1 MKEVEM
7 GTRPNKY
14 QKQATLG
21 IVGLFLIASPILLK
35 LPSQFHTFNSTTLLE
50 TEAAQQKAEIEA
62 SEDLE
67 RIKIE
72 QKKQTAD
79 KLKQTGLLPS
89 GDKLKIR
96 DYYDNTKW
104 NPNPNTTGF
113 LKDEIVFVYDSA
125 GICIGQIRERKWL
138 WKHFYQNICNNV
150 PVK

>member
-7 GTRPNKY
+7 GTRPSKY

-50 TEAAQQKAEIEA
+50 TEAAQEKAEIET

-96 DYYDNTKW
+96 DYYD
-104 NPNPNTTGF
+104 PNTTGF
-113 LKDEIVFVYDSA
+113 LKQETIFVYDSA
-125 GICIGQIRERKWL
+125 GICIGKIQARKWL
-138 WKHFYQNICNNV
+138 WKHFYQNVCNNV

>member
-1 MKEVEM
+1 M

-21 IVGLFLIASPILLK
+21 IIGLFLIASPILLK

-50 TEAAQQKAEIEA
+50 TEAAKQKAEVEA

-67 RIKIE
+67 RTRIE

-79 KLKQTGLLPS
+79 KLKQTGILPS

-96 DYYDNTKW
+96 DYYDNPKW

-125 GICIGQIRERKWL
+125 GLCIGQIRERKWL
-138 WKHFYQNICNNV
+138 WKHFYQNVCNNV
-150 PVK
+150 PVM

>member
-1 MKEVEM
+1 M

-21 IVGLFLIASPILLK
+21 IVGLFLVASPILLK

-50 TEAAQQKAEIEA
+50 TEAAKQKAEVEA

-67 RIKIE
+67 RTRIE

-79 KLKQTGLLPS
+79 KLKQTGILPS

-96 DYYDNTKW
+96 DYYDNPKW

-125 GICIGQIRERKWL
+125 GLCIGQIRERKWL
-138 WKHFYQNICNNV
+138 WKHFYQNVCNNV
-150 PVK
+150 PVM